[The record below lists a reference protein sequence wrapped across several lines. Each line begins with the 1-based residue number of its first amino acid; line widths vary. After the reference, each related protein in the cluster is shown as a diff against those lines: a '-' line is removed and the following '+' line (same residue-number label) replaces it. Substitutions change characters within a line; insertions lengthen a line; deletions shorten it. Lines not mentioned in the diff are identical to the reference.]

1 MAITNLKT
9 VSPSQGGSASGGTL
23 KTVLI
28 IGTIIGIGYLAYK
41 RWYKP
46 SFVDKGQDNAQNNVQ

>member
-9 VSPSQGGSASGGTL
+9 VSPSQGGSGGTL

-28 IGTIIGIGYLAYK
+28 IGSIIGIGYLAYK
-41 RWYKP
+41 HWYKP
-46 SFVDKGQDNAQNNVQ
+46 RFLDKVQDNAQNNVQR

>member
-1 MAITNLKT
+1 MAITNLNT
-9 VSPSQGGSASGGTL
+9 VSPSQSGSGGTL

-28 IGTIIGIGYLAYK
+28 IGSIIGIGYLAYK

-46 SFVDKGQDNAQNNVQ
+46 SFVDKVQSNAQNNVQR